1 MFGLTKKNR
10 IARNLGSHL
19 RIMSLIPSESYSFP
33 DHFTKTVTPS
43 RKPKNEERQVAPVE
57 TRRKRPSI
65 VPLPRP
71 QTQPVPAH
79 REAVPNP
86 ALRRASAPPPRIPEA
101 PVKKI
106 PLPPSFKPKMRWN
119 NRAPA
124 MESAPLAD
132 NGAEQLPHTPP
143 AQNAIPMNPA
153 SPAGPRR
160 VMPSPE
166 IAMAQNFFRAAPAE
180 PISAAK
186 TARPTAVQRAPE
198 SLRPRAVSNPQ
209 ADFFKMFVQNSE
221 TELAKQR
228 RKMKLRRFIACEA
241 AALAVL
247 LPLAILGLSR
257 PPDNAALVWIM
268 NILAIASAVSAA
280 LIPILFFAFT
290 PTLPEI
296 ER

>member
-1 MFGLTKKNR
+1 
-10 IARNLGSHL
+10 
-19 RIMSLIPSESYSFP
+19 
-33 DHFTKTVTPS
+33 
-43 RKPKNEERQVAPVE
+43 
-57 TRRKRPSI
+57 
-65 VPLPRP
+65 
-71 QTQPVPAH
+71 
-79 REAVPNP
+79 
-86 ALRRASAPPPRIPEA
+86 
-101 PVKKI
+101 
-106 PLPPSFKPKMRWN
+106 
-119 NRAPA
+119 
-124 MESAPLAD
+124 
-132 NGAEQLPHTPP
+132 
-143 AQNAIPMNPA
+143 
-153 SPAGPRR
+153 
-160 VMPSPE
+160 MPSPE

-209 ADFFKMFVQNSE
+209 ADFFKMFAQNSE

-268 NILAIASAVSAA
+268 NILTVASAVAAA

>member
-1 MFGLTKKNR
+1 MFGLTGKNR

-43 RKPKNEERQVAPVE
+43 RKPKNEEPEVAPVE

-86 ALRRASAPPPRIPEA
+86 M
-101 PVKKI
+101 K
-106 PLPPSFKPKMRWN
+106 
-119 NRAPA
+119 
-124 MESAPLAD
+124 
-132 NGAEQLPHTPP
+132 
-143 AQNAIPMNPA
+143 PA
-153 SPAGPRR
+153 SPAGPPR

-209 ADFFKMFVQNSE
+209 ADFFKMFAQNSE

-268 NILAIASAVSAA
+268 NILTVASAVAAA
-280 LIPILFFAFT
+280 LIPVLFFAFT

-296 ER
+296 